1 LNSPQHQAG
10 GPPIAAR
17 LLWVFFSINGRIGR
31 EVYWLAWI
39 VINCAVIALAFA
51 NSVQITF
58 DPQTERMMIEPR
70 GLSAMILVLSMP
82 TLICVSV
89 KRLHDMNFSGFF
101 ALALL
106 IFPLSLVA
114 TILLGIMPGKPGPNR
129 YGERADVPPLP
140 PASV

>member
-39 VINCAVIALAFA
+39 AINCAVVTLAF
-51 NSVQITF
+51 SQITA
-58 DPQTERMMIEPR
+58 DPQTGRMVIEPR
-70 GLSAMILVLSMP
+70 GLSAVILVLSMP

-106 IFPLSLVA
+106 IPALNIFA

-129 YGERADVPPLP
+129 YGERADVPPLSP
-140 PASV
+140 RGG